1 MDALASVGNALATP
15 QLIGSVIAAFIMIG
29 LGIYLV
35 AFYTPIGSP
44 MPGIP
49 INEGWNSWQKKSAT
63 VGGSILIILGVI
75 APFGAWWRRKL
86 IRSNPTLAAAA
97 GAVDIMKMLKHI

>member
-15 QLIGSVIAAFIMIG
+15 QLIGSVIMAFIFIG
-29 LGIYLV
+29 AGIYLV

-49 INEGWNSWQKKSAT
+49 ASETWNSWQKKAAT
-63 VGGSILIILGVI
+63 VGGAILIIMGLI

-97 GAVDIMKMLKHI
+97 GAVDIMRMLR